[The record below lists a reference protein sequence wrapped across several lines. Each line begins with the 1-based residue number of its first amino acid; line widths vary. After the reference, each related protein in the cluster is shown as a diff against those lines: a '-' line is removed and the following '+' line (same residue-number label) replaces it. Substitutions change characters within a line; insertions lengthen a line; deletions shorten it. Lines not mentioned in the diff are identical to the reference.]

1 MNMMKD
7 FITTQNQAGLIL
19 QTSDVQGLDL
29 LSNPWTQSPIS
40 LMRTVLSNGKNFFQT
55 VLTSQKVDLFYGQSE
70 MKYHKL
76 DDNVILS

>member
-1 MNMMKD
+1 MMKD
-7 FITTQNQAGLIL
+7 FITTPNQAGLIL

>member
-7 FITTQNQAGLIL
+7 FITTPNQAGLIL